1 MDYLID
7 INIIDRIENKQRT
20 KALFFRV
27 VEKIDVMIIIFGY
40 LHVNDLI
47 RFLKVIVFYRVDK
60 QND

>member
-20 KALFFRV
+20 KTLFLRV

-40 LHVNDLI
+40 LHVNELI